1 MSAASWFRGSKQ
13 LCTRRFFACLLTC
26 IGASGA
32 LLLSGCG
39 GSGSS
44 SMTNNSMG
52 GTVVTVTH
60 AAGDFQNHIV
70 NVTSLQLTRSDGTV
84 AETVTTATKVD
95 FAQLVDLSE
104 IISTAQFTPGKYT
117 RRAMSL
123 D

>member
-44 SMTNNSMG
+44 SMTNSSMG
-52 GTVVTVTH
+52 GTVITVTD
-60 AAGDFQNHIV
+60 AAGDFQNYIV

-84 AETVTTATKVD
+84 AETVTTGTQGDV
-95 FAQLVDLSE
+95 AQLVDLSE
-104 IISTAQFTPGKYT
+104 ILSTAQVPAGQYT
-117 RRAMSL
+117 SVAMTL
-123 D
+123 